1 MSGETNNTNRKI
13 LIGLGFAIGILIL
26 LLLILI
32 LVFLV
37 MSKNENNSDI
47 TSEQTTEEITED
59 ETSKDTTEALSE
71 EKEEPLS
78 PEELKQLSELISSSR
93 YYGFACCE
101 YQDATYIDWNQVL
114 YTSAG
119 IDCGP
124 LTEEQ
129 RQEYMRIE
137 GLDEIYTDVSVIN
150 GTDLENFIKETT
162 GTSYK
167 DAKKPLEWGYLP
179 NDDLYVSMHGDTNYQ
194 PVNFTGGTRQ
204 GDLYTLYY
212 HTLSYTDF
220 EDHDFVMTV
229 QIQGENCV
237 FISNV
242 ISTEGNK
249 PQQGPYSKDRNGNP
263 PKGSDSGTT
272 GKNPPTG
279 SGYSDDELGK
289 MALDYYEKNYN
300 YRPDFADVT
309 PDEGNM
315 VVIQLFDDMGDHTA
329 TSAWYKVDRTTA
341 VGTDMLCDMAVD
353 LK

>member
-1 MSGETNNTNRKI
+1 MSGETNNTNKKI

-26 LLLILI
+26 LLLVLI

-47 TSEQTTEEITED
+47 TSEQTTEELTED
-59 ETSKDTTEALSE
+59 KTSRETTEALSE
-71 EKEEPLS
+71 DKEEPLS
-78 PEELKQLSELISSSR
+78 PEELKQLSELISSSK

-101 YQDATYIDWNQVL
+101 YQDATYIDWNQML

-162 GTSYK
+162 GTSYQ
-167 DAKKPLEWGYLP
+167 DAKKPLDWGYLP

-194 PVNFTGGTRQ
+194 PVTFTEGAHK
-204 GDLYTLYY
+204 GDVYTLFY

-220 EDHDFVMTV
+220 EEHDFLMTV

-249 PQQGPYSKDRNGNP
+249 PQQGSNSKDGNGNP
-263 PKGSDSGTT
+263 PKGSDSGAT

-289 MALDYYEKNYN
+289 MALDFYEKNYN

-341 VGTDMLCDMAVD
+341 AGTDMLSDMAVD